1 MVFGYLFWQM
11 DQSMRLFDVRNWLC
25 EIYQYYRYVNESI
38 SIAPD
43 TSEIRRFRMK
53 IKYCF
58 LLLITVLISMLFTV
72 FVSAYVID
80 PIWGHGLYTIP
91 SQMHM
96 ASHSTT
102 NQRNRFQEALD
113 IWNDACFSYDFLT
126 YGGLIPMESE
136 YVQDG
141 YNSVTILPDPEEDT
155 NAYTYHTVDYRVGSM
170 YYIVECE
177 INFNSNRPWYAGT
190 GTCPS
195 TSQDFLTVAIHEIGH
210 VFGLGEFTN
219 RFYNGIRE
227 PMYQNQEPG
236 EMVRYVTQDDILGIH
251 AIYLD

>member
-1 MVFGYLFWQM
+1 
-11 DQSMRLFDVRNWLC
+11 MRLFGMKKGYVRFINVFDMFMNQLTFPLILQ
-25 EIYQYYRYVNESI
+25 EK
-38 SIAPD
+38 
-43 TSEIRRFRMK
+43 RRFRMK
-53 IKYCF
+53 IKYSF
-58 LLLITVLISMLFTV
+58 LLLFTVLISMFLTV

-80 PIWGHGLYTIP
+80 PTWGHGLYTIP

-126 YGGLIPMESE
+126 YGGLIPMEQE

-141 YNSVTILPDPEEDT
+141 YNSVTILPDPEEGT
-155 NAYTYHTVDYRVGSM
+155 NAYTYYTVDYRVGSM
-170 YYIVECE
+170 YYIIECE
-177 INFNSNRPWYAGT
+177 INFNKNRPWYAGT

-227 PMYQNQEPG
+227 PMYQYQEPG